1 MLNLN
6 LLLTPGYL
14 LASSLVPA
22 TASRLVDSLLDNT
35 FTDIYRLQ
43 PFDYAILVP
52 YFAVLIVLSFYGLHR
67 YHMIRGY
74 IKYRK
79 QMPTEAP
86 QKFEQLP
93 RVTIQL
99 PLYNEQY
106 VVERLLEEACK
117 LD

>member
-22 TASRLVDSLLDNT
+22 TASRLVDSLFDDT

-43 PFDYAILVP
+43 PFDWAILIP

-67 YHMIRGY
+67 YKIIRGY
-74 IKYRK
+74 WKHRG
-79 QMPTEAP
+79 QMLDVAP
-86 QKFEQLP
+86 LRFERLP

-99 PLYNEQY
+99 PIFNEQY
-106 VVERLLEEACK
+106 VV
-117 LD
+117 